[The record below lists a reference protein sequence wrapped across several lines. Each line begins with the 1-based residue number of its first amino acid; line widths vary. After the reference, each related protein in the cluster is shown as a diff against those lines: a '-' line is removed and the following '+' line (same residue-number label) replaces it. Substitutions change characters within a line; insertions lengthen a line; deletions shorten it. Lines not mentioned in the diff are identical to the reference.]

1 MKNKFLK
8 MLSLSLM
15 LIFALTAC
23 QSNDKSK
30 ETTSKE
36 TTKTEEKTEEK
47 TEGAKKF
54 EGKTLNV
61 VATSDKYVK
70 LFDKFTE
77 KTGAKVEFLSMSS
90 GKLYNVLGLY
100 HKNVLD

>member
-36 TTKTEEKTEEK
+36 TTKTEEKQK
-47 TEGAKKF
+47 VLRNLK
-54 EGKTLNV
+54 
-61 VATSDKYVK
+61 VK
-70 LFDKFTE
+70 L
-77 KTGAKVEFLSMSS
+77 
-90 GKLYNVLGLY
+90 
-100 HKNVLD
+100 

>member
-1 MKNKFLK
+1 

-36 TTKTEEKTEEK
+36 TTKTEEK

-90 GKLYNVLGLY
+90 GEVL
-100 HKNVLD
+100 